1 MFYKTY
7 SFVLIFVCCIYFKDV
22 FANIFIKD
30 NTGALICHIS
40 DDSSKQFGNL
50 NMSFVNVK
58 NVVAEIYLR
67 QENYNSSQKNEK
79 KLELKITFKEDDII
93 LDNKEDR
100 EICSYNENG
109 TIRLR
114 EIIQDLGYD
123 IEFKVFENI
132 KKNKHLIPEEIAKNN
147 MSDRSLK
154 YMILLSVYAF
164 NAIIIQDFSK
174 SFWGQLLEVFKKIQK
189 VMLIL
194 DRYNVIHDS
203 IDQIIHAKSN
213 SLIELKGLAEEC
225 AKYFMKYEELTK
237 YDFKY
242 EYTSS
247 DLYDNP
253 ILPQDLIN
261 KLLKGFPKHQ
271 KNEKSYNF
279 HDVPKDLDKIM
290 ENLEL
295 IFSLIHAEYN
305 TIVN

>member
-7 SFVLIFVCCIYFKDV
+7 SFVLIFVCCIYFRDV

-30 NTGALICHIS
+30 NTGTLIYHMT

-79 KLELKITFKEDDII
+79 KIELKITFNEDNII
-93 LDNKEDR
+93 LIYNEYR

-132 KKNKHLIPEEIAKNN
+132 RKNKHLIRDETAKKYLI
-147 MSDRSLK
+147 DRSLK
-154 YMILLSVYAF
+154 YMILLSIYAF
-164 NAIIIQDFSK
+164 NAIILQDFSK
-174 SFWGQLLEVFKKIQK
+174 SFWGQLLELFKKIQK

-203 IDQIIHAKSN
+203 IDQMIHAKSN
-213 SLIELKGLAEEC
+213 NLYELKGLAEQC
-225 AKYFMKYEELTK
+225 AKYFMNYEELTK

-242 EYTSS
+242 EVTDSF
-247 DLYDNP
+247 LYDNP

-261 KLLKGFPKHQ
+261 KLLNGFPKQ
-271 KNEKSYNF
+271 QNENSYNF
-279 HDVPKDLDKIM
+279 HDIPKDLDKIM
-290 ENLEL
+290 ENLKL

-305 TIVN
+305 AIVY